1 MVHGLVKSFNHTTD
15 VFSMSVLMGQGVR
28 QSGENTFTFFF
39 NFFKRNALLFYY
51 DTIWPILVWHFDS
64 MVAQNHEIKAP

>member
-28 QSGENTFTFFF
+28 QSGENTFTFF
-39 NFFKRNALLFYY
+39 
-51 DTIWPILVWHFDS
+51 
-64 MVAQNHEIKAP
+64 